1 MTKRPRSSKSQESG
15 HQPPYICVECG
26 APCES
31 LYHQLS
37 PSSIKALTCSN
48 CGEIADPYIEQEWLL
63 VVIDCILMR
72 LEAYRHVLFN
82 TDEMK
87 RPSRNQLVISGL
99 IWSILDAYL
108 KFETQ
113 RLKKDSTEL
122 YSTVF
127 VGFLVTSSSIGLLLE
142 FLVLQLYLKDRLSVV
157 NNISQKIFLALLL
170 PNSFVMITMLVIIW
184 ENTQTVR
191 LLGSLLT
198 VCWQTL
204 AISVVSRDFTAPI
217 LWLVVRILCKMAQQS
232 IPCLGLEV
240 VLDPWALTI
249 CLP

>member
-82 TDEMK
+82 ADEMK

-99 IWSILDAYL
+99 IWS
-108 KFETQ
+108 
-113 RLKKDSTEL
+113 
-122 YSTVF
+122 
-127 VGFLVTSSSIGLLLE
+127 
-142 FLVLQLYLKDRLSVV
+142 
-157 NNISQKIFLALLL
+157 
-170 PNSFVMITMLVIIW
+170 
-184 ENTQTVR
+184 
-191 LLGSLLT
+191 GSY
-198 VCWQTL
+198 QF
-204 AISVVSRDFTAPI
+204 FTG
-217 LWLVVRILCKMAQQS
+217 VKSGCNMQRILSLHPDHFSKHLIYHVANNKQKQLSKERMVRADHLFGQLNSVKKMAE
-232 IPCLGLEV
+232 LGKQNILKEV
-240 VLDPWALTI
+240 N
-249 CLP
+249 